1 MTPAAG
7 DGLPRAAAR
16 GQSPSPLRQAQG
28 RLRPLPSRERGGV
41 RAPISIFPPNGGRGG
56 SPLPVRPSGFRPR
69 IEYGAGSSASSG
81 QALRGNHPCRLR
93 PAHQGMKMA
102 PPPPVRVDDSNR
114 GLDTGFRRYDD
125 VGVSPLFWYQRRV
138 SCGWVGVTRE
148 VSGRGVW
155 SRLVR
160 PRGPVRASAV

>member
-28 RLRPLPSRERGGV
+28 RLRPLPSRKRGGKS
-41 RAPISIFPPNGGRGG
+41 PHLNLPPKWGKRGIT
-56 SPLPVRPSGFRPR
+56 PARPPSGFRPR